1 MTEHDGHSVR
11 LVSRGGSGPNHP
23 AIERVAADVPTDR
36 PASLREVSARMARIA
51 GVPDPGV
58 QVLPRVAVRLG
69 GLAVPFLRELP
80 RVRYQFAAPVVIDS
94 SAAQNTFGVTRT
106 PLGDGIATT
115 VAWWR
120 ANVRAAA
127 CVPGRHG
134 YR

>member
-1 MTEHDGHSVR
+1 MAEHDGHSVR

-80 RVRYQFAAPVVIDS
+80 RVRYQFAAPVRDRLERGAEHVRCHPD
-94 SAAQNTFGVTRT
+94 
-106 PLGDGIATT
+106 T
-115 VAWWR
+115 VRRRHRHHCRVVARER
-120 ANVRAAA
+120 A
-127 CVPGRHG
+127 GRSL
-134 YR
+134 RPR